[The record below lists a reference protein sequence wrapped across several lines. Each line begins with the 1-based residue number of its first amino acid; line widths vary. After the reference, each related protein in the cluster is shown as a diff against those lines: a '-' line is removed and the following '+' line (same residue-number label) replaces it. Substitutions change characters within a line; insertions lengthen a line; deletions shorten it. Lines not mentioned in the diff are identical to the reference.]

1 VAEAMRAAFIVFFAL
16 LAASAQALTA
26 LPDFTSGGAVEIA
39 QVLDGDSVRL
49 ADGRELRLVSID
61 APPAGRGREA
71 TLAARAK
78 AALEQLVVG
87 ESLELRLAGT
97 ASDRRGRVV
106 GELFAGG
113 RWVQRELV
121 QRGLARVRGEADNRL
136 GLAELLAAEASAR
149 AARRGIWALAEYD
162 LRRADE
168 TARYAG
174 TFQLV
179 EGTVV
184 DAARVEGGIRLNF
197 GPDWHTAFNLRISAA
212 ALKLWRAAGLDPMT
226 LKGARLRVRGFID
239 GTNRPTIEVTYP
251 EQIERL

>member
-1 VAEAMRAAFIVFFAL
+1 MRAAVIALFAL
-16 LAASAQALTA
+16 FAASAQALSA
-26 LPDFTSGGAVEIA
+26 EPDFAPGGTVQIT
-39 QVLDGDSVRL
+39 QVLDGDTIRL

-61 APPAGRGREA
+61 APPPGRGREA

-78 AALEQLVVG
+78 EALERLVAG
-87 ESLELRLAGT
+87 DNLELRLAGNG
-97 ASDRRGRVV
+97 SDRRGRVV
-106 GELFAGG
+106 GALFAGG
-113 RWVQRELV
+113 LWVQRELV
-121 QRGLARVRGEADNRL
+121 ERGLARVRGEADNRL
-136 GLAELLAAEASAR
+136 GLAELLAAEDSAR
-149 AARRGIWALAEYD
+149 AARRGIWALAAYEV
-162 LRRADE
+162 RQADE
-168 TARYAG
+168 AARYAG

-179 EGTVV
+179 EGTVI

-212 ALKLWRAAGLDPMT
+212 TVKLCRAAGLDPMT